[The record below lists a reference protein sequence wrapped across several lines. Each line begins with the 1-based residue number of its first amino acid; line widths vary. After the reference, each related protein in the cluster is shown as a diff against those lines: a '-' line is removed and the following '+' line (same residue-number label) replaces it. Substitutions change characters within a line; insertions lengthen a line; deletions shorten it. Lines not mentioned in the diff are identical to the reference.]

1 MAMAPYH
8 IQPHEA
14 PPLLKPVVAQ
24 LAEIEARLTNYADR
38 VKMTDQTR
46 ATVQKA
52 RDAVARARQEV
63 AGYAE

>member
-14 PPLLKPVVAQ
+14 PPLLKPVAAQ
-24 LAEIEARLTNYADR
+24 LAELEARLTVYADR
-38 VKMTDQTR
+38 VKMSDETR

-52 RDAVARARQEV
+52 RDAVARAAKEV
-63 AGYAE
+63 ASYAE